1 LESEPEPKS
10 ESEPELAAIIT
21 VVVVDAGE
29 HASLMVPSQDMDLEG
44 VILHDPLQQIIGYW
58 DPEMNGHLS
67 KPIES
72 FAEKVD
78 SQSGYVSS

>member
-1 LESEPEPKS
+1 
-10 ESEPELAAIIT
+10 
-21 VVVVDAGE
+21 
-29 HASLMVPSQDMDLEG
+29 MVPSQDMDLEG

-72 FAEKVD
+72 FAEQVD
-78 SQSGYVSS
+78 SQSGFVSS